1 MQNKIA
7 NQLPILVW
15 KRSQCNT
22 IATLIILLTLLS
34 ACASSGSGVSG
45 GSTDGGSDESIAS
58 EREEDAPSAEDL
70 DPDLLFHVL
79 AAERFSADGNYQD
92 AYGHAYEAAILS
104 DNPDLARQAV
114 GLAMRL
120 DNWAGVT
127 QSARRWRQ
135 LDASSDAAAQ
145 LVVLGLMNQN
155 QVVAAARELAPQIE
169 SAEDRAVAW
178 REAASLMA
186 SAESDENALATMEEV
201 ITRVDDADP
210 SRLLESRS
218 LLLWQLGE
226 QDAALELAL
235 SAANEGGDLEQLV
248 WAAQLAEAGE
258 ELETALGLY
267 QRALEVEPDDAQL
280 ALAAAELMREL
291 DRAPEAVSLLSS
303 APESTGTLYT
313 LGLYQFESE
322 DLDQA
327 AQSWQRLADF
337 PAPEDPDQHAYLTAF
352 LAELLG
358 QDGDALRWYRQVESG
373 GNFDRARLRRAGLLA
388 RLDEMGQAREL
399 LARVRETGSEE
410 LIEQAW
416 LAEAE
421 LLLDAGQPD
430 DCVDLLTEILR
441 QTPSSIW
448 LLYSRALCAV
458 DAERLELA
466 EQDLRRIIQI
476 DGDNA
481 MALNALGYTLTDL
494 TPRHSEALRLIQRAL
509 ELQPDDAATLDSMGW
524 VLYRLGR
531 LDEALPYLQRAHAM
545 DDNPEIAAHLAEVM
559 FFGGQREE
567 AMAMMDVL
575 LDEHPNEAIVVETRQ
590 RLLQA
595 LE

>member
-235 SAANEGGDLEQLV
+235 SAANKGGDLEQLV

>member
-210 SRLLESRS
+210 SRLLEGRS